1 MQREFICLKEASQL
15 IGINEKTMKKVLLN
29 NSDKISFS
37 KVGNKILINK
47 QKLLDVINNN
57 C

>member
-1 MQREFICLKEASQL
+1 MEREFICLKEASQL
-15 IGINEKTMKKVLLN
+15 LGVNEKTMKKVLLN